1 MDVHA
6 ERRGVLQRT
15 ELTEGG
21 RFNLA
26 IAARFA
32 RKLCACPVCGRPE
45 PRIYRTSLRSVTL
58 QCGRCRLQWTTTWYM
73 LARAFERGVAPQLPV
88 DTAAVTGAVLDLLG
102 EHETRGTRRALT
114 PPR

>member
-1 MDVHA
+1 
-6 ERRGVLQRT
+6 
-15 ELTEGG
+15 
-21 RFNLA
+21 
-26 IAARFA
+26 
-32 RKLCACPVCGRPE
+32 
-45 PRIYRTSLRSVTL
+45 
-58 QCGRCRLQWTTTWYM
+58 M